1 MRIQIP
7 LSKLKII
14 RPEDIGKDYK
24 ISKIV
29 NS

>member
-1 MRIQIP
+1 MRIQTP

-14 RPEDIGKDYK
+14 GPEYIGKDYK